1 MKRVLIRI
9 SDKDHAVFINQ
20 KVENEADFRH
30 NDFVLILD
38 ICPGGEIGRRT
49 TLRW

>member
-1 MKRVLIRI
+1 MKSGAAAFLEIE
-9 SDKDHAVFINQ
+9 AVI
-20 KVENEADFRH
+20 VH
-30 NDFVLILD
+30 NARYL